1 MKWAG
6 QRTGFLCPA
15 AFFLWLFAGV
25 MSAAGMASAGVR
37 FFMLLAAMLAAFM
50 MRPMMAAL
58 HGGVICERAV
68 EQSRNRIIRIAC
80 CAAIKPDSAF
90 LKCTLCTRAD
100 SAADQRV
107 HLKLFQDVRKR
118 PMAAAVCVNNSSNA
132 DPAAFHII
140 HLEAFRVAK
149 VLENFPVS

>member
-1 MKWAG
+1 
-6 QRTGFLCPA
+6 
-15 AFFLWLFAGV
+15 

-140 HLEAFRVAK
+140 H
-149 VLENFPVS
+149 PVSYTHQKLPTTSEV